1 MPDNCPVNSYM
12 SSIIFWVRRL
22 IGAPACAICGE
33 GGAALSCVLCHRTH
47 AGSGSTRC
55 VLRTQTL
62 DASLRVT
69 QTDVIPECNRSL
81 MLPGHELGCPVPL
94 DFLWDFV
101 GSTHFMRLSSQKAA
115 HETVDGAVYR
125 KSRYLARFR
134 EMCEAPQN
142 EHPRPP
148 AAVPAPQPSR
158 HLTMN
163 LNRRTPFPPSP

>member
-115 HETVDGAVYR
+115 PDTLDGPAYR
-125 KSRYLARFR
+125 KAGYLARFSR
-134 EMCEAPQN
+134 DVRSSTKCTSL
-142 EHPRPP
+142 PP
-148 AAVPAPQPSR
+148 AAAPAPNHPGILQ
-158 HLTMN
+158 
-163 LNRRTPFPPSP
+163 